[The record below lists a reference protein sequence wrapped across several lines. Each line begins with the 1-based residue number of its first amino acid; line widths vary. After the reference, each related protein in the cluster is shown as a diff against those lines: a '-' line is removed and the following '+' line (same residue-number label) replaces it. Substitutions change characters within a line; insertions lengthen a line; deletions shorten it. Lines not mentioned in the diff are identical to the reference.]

1 MLAKLILPSPASKPD
16 SELLPL
22 LELPTSE
29 LEENVWTIAASRMDV
44 FLIRES
50 EIIETDRNIGK
61 INGSPG
67 VVGGVLSAVP
77 EGRP

>member
-1 MLAKLILPSPASKPD
+1 MLAKLILPSPASKPG

-22 LELPTSE
+22 LELHITE
-29 LEENVWTIAASRMDV
+29 LEEIVWTIAARVRHV

-67 VVGGVLSAVP
+67 VVGGVLSSVP